1 MSDIKI
7 AFVTP
12 WYGQDIPGGA
22 EAEARRTA
30 EHLLGAGMQVEVLT
44 TCVREFRSDWATNY
58 HRAGVSV
65 ENGVPVRRFPVR
77 SRDREAFDAVNYR
90 LMQGLSVTPAEE
102 ELYLAE
108 SVRSLALESYIAEHR
123 QAYLYFFIPYMF
135 GTTYWGIRSAG
146 DHAFIIPCLHDESYA
161 YMGVF
166 RGMFERVQRVILH
179 SNPELR
185 LTRSLYGLSEP
196 ILALIGEGVDTD
208 WESHSEALREK
219 YRLERPFV
227 LYAGRKDPGKNVDLL
242 IRYYRRYRSGHPDGP
257 DLVLIGGGALQ
268 AAVSGDEGIH
278 DLGFVPAQD
287 KYNAYAA
294 AVCLCQPSLQES
306 FSLVV
311 MESWVAEVPVLVH
324 ADCAVTREHCVR
336 SNGGLFFTTYREF
349 EACLDVL
356 LARPLV
362 REALGRNGRR
372 HVLENYHWDVIVD
385 RFRQLVDDYCAMDQG
400 RSAVGV

>member
-1 MSDIKI
+1 VSDIKI

-44 TCVREFRSDWATNY
+44 TCVREFRSDWATSY
-58 HRAGVSV
+58 HRPGVSV
-65 ENGVPVRRFPVR
+65 ENGVPVRRFTVR
-77 SRDREAFDAVNYR
+77 RRDREAFDAVNYR

-146 DHAFIIPCLHDESYA
+146 DRAFIIPCLHDESYA
-161 YMGVF
+161 HMSVF
-166 RGMFERVQRVILH
+166 SDMFERVQRVVLH
-179 SNPELR
+179 SDPELR
-185 LTRSLYGLSEP
+185 LARSLYGLSEP
-196 ILALIGEGVDTD
+196 MLALIGEGVDTD
-208 WESHSEALREK
+208 WESHSEALRAK

-242 IRYYRRYRSGHPDGP
+242 IRYYRRYRSSHPDGP
-257 DLVLIGGGALQ
+257 DLVLIGGGALPV
-268 AAVSGDEGIH
+268 AVSGDEGIH
-278 DLGFVPAQD
+278 DLGFVPVQD

-336 SNGGLFFTTYREF
+336 SNGGLFFVTYREF

-356 LARPLV
+356 LARPLL
-362 REALGRNGRR
+362 RDALGRNGRR
-372 HVLENYHWDVIVD
+372 YVLENYHWDVIVD
-385 RFRQLVDDYCAMDQG
+385 RFRQLVDDYCAMDE
-400 RSAVGV
+400 ADPL

>member
-1 MSDIKI
+1 MSAIKI

-22 EAEARRTA
+22 EAEVRRTA
-30 EHLLGAGMQVEVLT
+30 EHLHRAGMQVEVLT
-44 TCVREFRSDWATNY
+44 TCVRDFRSDWSVNH
-58 HRAGVSV
+58 HRPGISV
-65 ENGVPVRRFPVR
+65 ENGVQVRRFPVR
-77 SRDREAFDAVNYR
+77 RRDREAFDAVNYR
-90 LMQGLSVTPAEE
+90 LMQGLPVTPAEE
-102 ELYLAE
+102 QLFVAE
-108 SVRSLALESYIAEHR
+108 NVRSLALESYIAEHS
-123 QAYLYFFIPYMF
+123 QEYFYFFIPYMF
-135 GTTYWGIRSAG
+135 GTTYWGIQAAG
-146 DHAFIIPCLHDESYA
+146 DHAFIVPCLHDESYA
-161 YMGVF
+161 HMSVF
-166 RGMFERVQRVILH
+166 REMFARVQRVVLL
-179 SNPELR
+179 SDPERR
-185 LTRSLYGLSEP
+185 LARSLYGLSEST
-196 ILALIGEGVDTD
+196 LVLVGGGVDTD
-208 WESHSEALREK
+208 WDSHPWSLREK

-242 IRYYRRYRSGHPDGP
+242 IRYYRRYRSSHPDGP
-257 DLVLIGGGALQ
+257 DLVLIGGGALP
-268 AAVSGDEGIH
+268 AAVSGDEGIR

-336 SNGGLFFTTYREF
+336 SNGGLFFSTYREF

-356 LARPLV
+356 LTRPLL

-372 HVLENYHWDVIVD
+372 HVLENYHWDAVVD
-385 RFRQLVDDYCAMDQG
+385 RFRQLVDDYCATDE
-400 RSAVGV
+400 ADPL